1 MMHSTGQ
8 QPGQNYSLFI
18 GTFLTGD
25 LAEQLQAI
33 RQRYR
38 TGTDRSTPP
47 SVTIVRTFWAWGSH
61 PT

>member
-1 MMHSTGQ
+1 MNSTDR
-8 QPGQNYSLFI
+8 QPSQNYSFSI
-18 GTFLTGD
+18 GAFLSDD
-25 LAEQLQAI
+25 LVEQLQAI

-47 SVTIVRTFWAWGSH
+47 SVTVVRTFWVWGSH